1 MTRDYKY
8 LRERMVRSIE
18 RQGVRDQRVL
28 AAMADVPR
36 HLFVPEHLISQAYRD
51 AALPIGSSQTI
62 SQPWV
67 VARMIELLQVEPE
80 NSVLEIGTGSGYQT
94 ALLARLARWVFS
106 LERLPELTRQA
117 IRRMQELGVG
127 NVKIQAFD
135 GTLGWSDMA
144 PFDRILV
151 AAGAPCAPPPLLEQ
165 LVSGGR
171 LLVPEGDRQTQ
182 RLAVYVKQAQGT
194 RRLAGDAVAFVPLIG
209 RHGWD
214 ED

>member
-1 MTRDYKY
+1 MT
-8 LRERMVRSIE
+8 
-18 RQGVRDQRVL
+18 
-28 AAMADVPR
+28 DVPR
-36 HLFVPEHLISQAYRD
+36 HLFVPQHLIGQAYRD

-182 RLAVYVKQAQGT
+182 RLVVYAKQAQGT
-194 RRLAGDAVAFVPLIG
+194 RRLDGDAVAFVPLIG